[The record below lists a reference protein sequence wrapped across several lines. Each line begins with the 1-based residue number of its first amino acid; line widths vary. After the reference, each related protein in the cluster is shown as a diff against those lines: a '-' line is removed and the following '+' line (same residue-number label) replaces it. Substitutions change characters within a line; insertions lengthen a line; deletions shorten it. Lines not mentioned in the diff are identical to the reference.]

1 VQATYSVVSLPF
13 TLRVNQFCG
22 SESSQV
28 PFFAIF
34 VFFAVNPKSR
44 F

>member
-1 VQATYSVVSLPF
+1 MDCLSLPF
-13 TLRVNQFCG
+13 TRQVNQFFS

-34 VFFAVNPKSR
+34 VFFAVNPKGR